1 MTDSMTDSWY
11 FRNALVRADYNNYS
25 NASLMIRKSVRY
37 GMMRII
43 PFFPDLCQEKLN
55 LTKFDY

>member
-1 MTDSMTDSWY
+1 MTDSWY